1 MYGKQ
6 GDKQQVAQSFD
17 RVIIA
22 TIPNREGQYLRNALI
37 DRFYRNG
44 YPSNAAYQLSV
55 SAIHETL
62 TDLDITKQS
71 DTTRAQLRL
80 DTSITLINTVTQETV
95 LQDDLTSVAAY
106 NVLDSQFTTRVSED
120 NTRKNALDDLARQI
134 ETRLALYF
142 SR

>member
-1 MYGKQ
+1 MYGKK
-6 GDKQQVAQSFD
+6 GDKQQVAQSLD